1 MCRRCNKTKMMN
13 AGRWRCAQVVVS
25 NSRVSLSTRSVAR
38 HNAGA
43 AALFATKLC
52 WLFRCCWCCCLSVV
66 CFRQQCVTQTFS
78 SPLRTVFFLHMLY
91 VVSTHTYLH
100 PWICTIYPQGFRIL
114 SAHVGCMHEL
124 SITSLLTFGH
134 CYFLDSSQR
143 VLHANIVFSWVKIAV
158 ISTHIADSWCCFD
171 FYSLFSHSS

>member
-1 MCRRCNKTKMMN
+1 MKQQCVAAATRLKWWMRGGGGVPKWLCRI
-13 AGRWRCAQVVVS
+13 
-25 NSRVSLSTRSVAR
+25 RVSAYQREVWHGTMLALPLYLLQNFADCFAVV
-38 HNAGA
+38 GA
-43 AALFATKLC
+43 AAFLLFALDNSVLHKLLVVRYEQC
-52 WLFRCCWCCCLSVV
+52 FSCTCC
-66 CFRQQCVTQTFS
+66 T
-78 SPLRTVFFLHMLY
+78 
-91 VVSTHTYLH
+91 
-100 PWICTIYPQGFRIL
+100 QGFRIL